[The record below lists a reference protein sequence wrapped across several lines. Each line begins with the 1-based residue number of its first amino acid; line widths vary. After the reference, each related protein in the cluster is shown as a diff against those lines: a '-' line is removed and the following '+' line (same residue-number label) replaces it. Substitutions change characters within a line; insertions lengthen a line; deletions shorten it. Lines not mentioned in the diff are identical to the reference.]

1 MKKILI
7 FVGMFVFAFGFVSCS
22 KDSGGGSSGNYMVQI
37 NILGMPTCSVGD
49 GREFLVK
56 LLKNG
61 KEVDP
66 KDVIISTFKD
76 STVGN
81 LRIWKDGGI
90 DIQGDKITKKYSE
103 IASCKVAA
111 LSGSGEFGLKATY
124 KGITAKAPPLTLTN
138 N

>member
-7 FVGMFVFAFGFVSCS
+7 FVGMFVLAFSLVSC
-22 KDSGGGSSGNYMVQI
+22 GGGGGGNSYMYEV
-37 NILGMPTCSVGD
+37 ILDVLGDPTWPVGE

-56 LLKNG
+56 LIKYG

-66 KDVIISTFKD
+66 GDVTISTFKD

-81 LRIWKDGGI
+81 LKIWNEAGTVDY
-90 DIQGDKITKKYSE
+90 QGTSITKKYSE
-103 IASCKVAA
+103 VTGCKVAA
-111 LSGSGEFGLKATY
+111 LSGSGEFGLSATY
-124 KGITAKAPPLTLTN
+124 KGITDKVTLTLSN